1 MSAYWK
7 TLKGRITLAV
17 IVFGI
22 AFLDSDYRPFG
33 DLKNSL
39 SSVFILS
46 IIFFGDVLWNWIK
59 ERMPR

>member
-22 AFLDSDYRPFG
+22 AFLDSDYQPFS
-33 DLKNSL
+33 DLEHSV
-39 SSVFILS
+39 SSVLILS
-46 IIFFGDVLWNWIK
+46 VVFFGDVLWNWVK
-59 ERMPR
+59 AKMPR